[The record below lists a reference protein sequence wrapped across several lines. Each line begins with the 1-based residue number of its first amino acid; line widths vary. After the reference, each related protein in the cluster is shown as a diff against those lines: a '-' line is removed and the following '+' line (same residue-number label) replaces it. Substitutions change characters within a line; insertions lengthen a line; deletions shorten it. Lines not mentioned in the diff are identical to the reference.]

1 MLICTCQVHVWIHIS
16 QKGKEMIHIF
26 YTFVVF
32 WGCHSLNNWRKATL
46 PTQALVKIPCS
57 WKRTL
62 GEIYTRFDQKVSSHV
77 LWKIKTFIQEDKRY
91 KKHCTQKND
100 TSVSFKVGTF
110 RPHTVSDLCW
120 LQPVHVQHAQV
131 LCSLQAFQNVDHF
144 QQILDHLWSISAT
157 LLFVLHPLH
166 CPWKSESSE

>member
-62 GEIYTRFDQKVSSHV
+62 GEKYTRFDQKVSSHV

-110 RPHTVSDLCW
+110 RPHTVPQITMSC
-120 LQPVHVQHAQV
+120 PVV
-131 LCSLQAFQNVDHF
+131 FF
-144 QQILDHLWSISAT
+144 WISSMVWN
-157 LLFVLHPLH
+157 LFLFKDDFSFGKS
-166 CPWKSESSE
+166 WKSQGAKCGL